1 MSEEF
6 DKVIKETYENLLNSQ
21 EELDED
27 FYKLLYDNL
36 WNLWNMY
43 VNDENKD

>member
-21 EELDED
+21 EELGED
-27 FYKLLYDNL
+27 FYRVLYDNL
-36 WNLWNMY
+36 WDLY
-43 VNDENKD
+43 GSDENKS